1 MSNME
6 HTECDICANSFTK
19 STRKPIEC
27 CNHECDSTICLA
39 CVKYYLLDRTEEP
52 HCMNCN
58 HKWDV
63 RFLNKYL
70 PKATLTAIK
79 KKQGFSLLEKE
90 EALLPITQDAARN
103 QVEIDKIKNKENE
116 IQQVILEYQKKI
128 KDLKIQKYELQ
139 DGRYLLERGNNKK
152 LETTE
157 SKKTFIR
164 KCPRDDCDGFLSSQW
179 KCGLCDGWACRDCFG
194 LKNDKNDE
202 EHTCNDDD
210 LKSAE
215 QIRKDTKPCPT
226 CGIPIF
232 KLSGCNQMWCV
243 KCNIAFDWTTLRIER
258 GVIHNPHYY
267 DWIRANNDG
276 NIPRNRDDICG
287 VGFIHP
293 TTIRQ
298 KLGKVVG
305 WHDDSDFRSLFEI
318 HRRSIDARWTGH
330 DRIIEYNTNLYKK
343 QRIHFLLK
351 RISKNKF
358 SETLTRLEKK
368 RKLNNEKYLVRDC
381 FYRTVNDLCSNILE
395 ATTKKEI
402 YDVIDQIK
410 KIDSLYKMTMDE
422 VKTMYRY

>member
-1 MSNME
+1 
-6 HTECDICANSFTK
+6 
-19 STRKPIEC
+19 
-27 CNHECDSTICLA
+27 
-39 CVKYYLLDRTEEP
+39 
-52 HCMNCN
+52 MNCN

-305 WHDDSDFRSLFEI
+305 WHDDLNFRSLFEI
-318 HRRSIDARWTGH
+318 HRRSIDARWTGQ
-330 DRIIEYNTNLYKK
+330 DRIIEYNPDLYKK

-410 KIDSLYKMTMDE
+410 KIDSLYKMTLDE